1 MSKQRKKYTADF
13 KLKAVIKILKGD
25 KTASQLSGELGVN
38 PMMLS
43 KWKKHFLEGGA
54 QIFAQSNNNSN
65 SQNNEQLATDLFE
78 QIGRLKMEN
87 EWLKKKLKSL
97 N

>member
-25 KTASQLSGELGVN
+25 KTASQLAGELGVN

-54 QIFAQSNNNSN
+54 QIFAQPSNNSN